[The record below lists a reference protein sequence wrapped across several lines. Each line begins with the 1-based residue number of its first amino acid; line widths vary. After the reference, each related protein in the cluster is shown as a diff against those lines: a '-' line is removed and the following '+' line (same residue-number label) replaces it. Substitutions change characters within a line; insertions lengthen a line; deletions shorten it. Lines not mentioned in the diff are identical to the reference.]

1 MRASLFLLIGICCSL
16 FSTAQTLDTVSL
28 DSYFD
33 TLAEDH
39 RFMGT
44 VLIQNDSTILYQ
56 KAVGYRDIDENL
68 INNIETVF
76 RLGSISKMFTATMIF
91 QLIEEGKLSLDTILA
106 EYFPLLRNS
115 ETITIGQ
122 LLRHES
128 GLFDYTSDPRY
139 SSYMFTETGRSSLL
153 SLLQMGTPAFEP
165 GTRADYCNTNFLLL
179 SYIIEDLDER
189 TYAESLK
196 TRITDTIGTHSIAF
210 GAAANTTNNDA
221 FSYMYTGEFWQF
233 AGETH
238 MSVPMGAG
246 SVVGNAPDVN
256 SFITALLASEQLLKK
271 SSQDQMLTTNKERY
285 GHGIF
290 KLPYKDANAYG
301 HGGSIDGFR
310 TRTAFLMDSNLA
322 ITILSN
328 GLNYDMAAIAKTV
341 IDAATMKEVEIPLFS
356 EIELS
361 KEQLAKYSG
370 LYTSS
375 EIPLTITITNKDGRI
390 VLQASGQQAFV
401 LETDSEAEF
410 SLAALGLVIQFDAI
424 LGSQYQSF
432 TLRQG
437 GGEFTFTRAQN

>member
-1 MRASLFLLIGICCSL
+1 MRATLLLLISICCSL
-16 FSTAQTLDTVSL
+16 STTAQTLDTASL
-28 DSYFD
+28 DSYLD
-33 TLAEDH
+33 TLADDE

-44 VLIQNDSTILYQ
+44 VLIQKDSSILYQ
-56 KAVGYRDIDENL
+56 KAVGYRDIDENRL
-68 INNIETVF
+68 NTVETVF
-76 RLGSISKMFTATMIF
+76 RLGSISKMLTATMIF

-106 EYFPLLRNS
+106 EYFPLLPNS
-115 ETITIGQ
+115 VTITIGQ

-128 GLFDYTSDPRY
+128 GLFDYTSDPKY
-139 SSYMFTETGRSSLL
+139 TSYMYTETSRNSLL
-153 SLLQMGTPAFEP
+153 SIIQMGTPAFEP

-179 SYIIEDLDER
+179 SYIIEDLDES

-196 TRITDTIGTHSIAF
+196 ARITDSIETQSIAF
-210 GAAANTTNNDA
+210 GDAANTSNNDA

-238 MSVPMGAG
+238 MSIPMGAG
-246 SVVGNAPDVN
+246 SVVGNAADVN
-256 SFITALLASEQLLKK
+256 TFITTLLSSEKLLKH
-271 SSQDQMLTTNKERY
+271 SSRDLMLTTNEERY

-290 KLPYKDANAYG
+290 KLPYEELNAYG

-310 TRTAFLMDSNLA
+310 TRTAYLMDHNLA

-361 KEQLAKYSG
+361 EEQLAKYSG
-370 LYTSS
+370 LYTSA
-375 EIPLTITITNKDGRI
+375 EIPLKITITNKEGKI

-401 LETDSEAEF
+401 LETDSDTEF
-410 SLAALGLVIQFDAI
+410 SLAALGLIIQFDAI
-424 LGSQYQSF
+424 VGSQYQSF
-432 TLRQG
+432 ILRQG
-437 GGEFTFTRAQN
+437 GGEFTFTRDQN

>member
-1 MRASLFLLIGICCSL
+1 MKFDRQSSILLPNAFSLYLRSKSHDMRASLFLLIGICCSL

-153 SLLQMGTPAFEP
+153 
-165 GTRADYCNTNFLLL
+165 
-179 SYIIEDLDER
+179 
-189 TYAESLK
+189 
-196 TRITDTIGTHSIAF
+196 
-210 GAAANTTNNDA
+210 
-221 FSYMYTGEFWQF
+221 
-233 AGETH
+233 
-238 MSVPMGAG
+238 
-246 SVVGNAPDVN
+246 
-256 SFITALLASEQLLKK
+256 
-271 SSQDQMLTTNKERY
+271 
-285 GHGIF
+285 
-290 KLPYKDANAYG
+290 
-301 HGGSIDGFR
+301 
-310 TRTAFLMDSNLA
+310 
-322 ITILSN
+322 
-328 GLNYDMAAIAKTV
+328 
-341 IDAATMKEVEIPLFS
+341 
-356 EIELS
+356 
-361 KEQLAKYSG
+361 
-370 LYTSS
+370 
-375 EIPLTITITNKDGRI
+375 
-390 VLQASGQQAFV
+390 
-401 LETDSEAEF
+401 
-410 SLAALGLVIQFDAI
+410 
-424 LGSQYQSF
+424 
-432 TLRQG
+432 
-437 GGEFTFTRAQN
+437 